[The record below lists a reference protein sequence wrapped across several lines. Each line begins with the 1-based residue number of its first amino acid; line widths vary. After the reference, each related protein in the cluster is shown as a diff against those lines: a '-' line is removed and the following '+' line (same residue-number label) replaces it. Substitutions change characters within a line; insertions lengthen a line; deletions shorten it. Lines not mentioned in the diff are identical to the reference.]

1 MSRYTGPRIK
11 VMRALG
17 VELPGLSRKSIA
29 NRPHPPGQHGLRP
42 RKKSEF
48 GVQLLEKQKL
58 RFNYGVSERQLQRL
72 FREAKADRGPTGH
85 KLLELLER
93 RLDNAVFRAGL
104 APTVPAARQLVS
116 HRHVC
121 VNGRPVTI
129 PSIRLR
135 IGDVLTLT
143 VKAQRMSAIRES
155 LAEPALTVPAW
166 LARESVDDPAK
177 LSVRVTRL
185 PEAEEVPF
193 PVAMQQVVEYY
204 AVRL

>member
-1 MSRYTGPRIK
+1 MSRYTGPRLK

-29 NRPHPPGQHGLRP
+29 DRPHPPGQHGQRL

-48 GVQLLEKQKL
+48 GLQLLEKQKL
-58 RFNYGVSERQLQRL
+58 RFNYGVTERQLQRL
-72 FREAKADRGPTGH
+72 FREAKADRGPTGR

-104 APTVPAARQLVS
+104 APTVVAARQLVS
-116 HRHVC
+116 HRHVQ

-135 IGDVLTLT
+135 AGDVLSLSAR
-143 VKAQRMSAIRES
+143 AQGMAVIKDS
-155 LAEPALTVPAW
+155 LADPALAIPEW
-166 LARESVDDPAK
+166 LQVTSPDNPSQLRVQ
-177 LSVRVTRL
+177 VTRL
-185 PEAEEVPF
+185 PDADEVPF
-193 PVAMQQVVEYY
+193 PVEMQQVVEYY